1 MKNPNHKSL
10 LHIIREH
17 INISSGLILRKDL
30 VTLAIKNGN
39 AESYVDQI
47 RRQLTKV
54 GYLEDT
60 KQVGVYRVIARIP
73 LSLTVDKLRVMYEKS
88 FSNYNEKQKEKEKL
102 KEFEKQQKKE
112 LEKELVEI
120 EINIEK

>member
-1 MKNPNHKSL
+1 MKNPKHKSL

-30 VTLAIKNGN
+30 VNLAKKNGN
-39 AESYVDQI
+39 VESYVDQI

-60 KQVGVYRVIARIP
+60 KQAGVYRIIARIP

-88 FSNYNEKQKEKEKL
+88 FSNYNEKQQEKEKL
-102 KEFEKQQKKE
+102 KEFEKQQEKE

>member
-17 INISSGLILRKDL
+17 INISSCLILRKDL

-60 KQVGVYRVIARIP
+60 KQAGVYRVIARIP

-88 FSNYNEKQKEKEKL
+88 FSNYNEKEKEKEKL

-112 LEKELVEI
+112 L
-120 EINIEK
+120 